1 MRLRL
6 APEWECW
13 PLWDDETGDN
23 IDPRDLRLP
32 PALLARL
39 VAWDDVFQ
47 ASSDRD
53 DPMASVL
60 PGETWHQEGRALA
73 EALTSAGF
81 SVVLRLQAP

>member
-23 IDPRDLRLP
+23 IDPRDLDLP
-32 PALLARL
+32 PVLRTHL

-47 ASSDRD
+47 ATFSRD
-53 DPMASVL
+53 DPLASVL
-60 PGETWHQEGRALA
+60 PGEEWREEGRALA
-73 EALTSAGF
+73 QALAAAGF
-81 SVVLRLQAP
+81 TVVAGL

>member
-23 IDPRDLRLP
+23 LDPRDLDLP
-32 PALLARL
+32 AALLARL

-47 ASSDRD
+47 ATFNRD
-53 DPMASVL
+53 DPLASVL
-60 PGETWHQEGRALA
+60 PGDAWREEGRALA
-73 EALTSAGF
+73 EAIGASAF
-81 SVVLRLQAP
+81 EVSALL

>member
-13 PLWDDETGDN
+13 PLWNDETGDN
-23 IDPRDLRLP
+23 LDPRDLKLP

-47 ASSDRD
+47 ATFNRD
-53 DPMASVL
+53 DPPASVL
-60 PGETWHQEGRALA
+60 PGESWHEEGRALA
-73 EALTSAGF
+73 AAIRALRFEVIAS
-81 SVVLRLQAP
+81 L

>member
-13 PLWDDETGDN
+13 PLWNDETGDN
-23 IDPRDLRLP
+23 LDPRDLDLP

-47 ASSDRD
+47 ATFNRD
-53 DPMASVL
+53 DPLASVL
-60 PGETWHQEGRALA
+60 PGEGWRAEGRALA
-73 EALTSAGF
+73 EAIRALGF
-81 SVVLRLQAP
+81 EVTASL

>member
-13 PLWDDETGDN
+13 PLWDHETGDN
-23 IDPRDLRLP
+23 LDPRDLKLP

-47 ASSDRD
+47 ATFNRD
-53 DPMASVL
+53 DPLASVL
-60 PGETWHQEGRALA
+60 PGEDWQAEGRALA
-73 EALTSAGF
+73 EALKTAGF
-81 SVVLRLQAP
+81 KVIASL

>member
-23 IDPRDLRLP
+23 LDPRDLDLP

-47 ASSDRD
+47 ATFNRD
-53 DPMASVL
+53 DPPASVL
-60 PGETWHQEGRALA
+60 PGDEWREEGRALA
-73 EALTSAGF
+73 EALKVSGF
-81 SVVLRLQAP
+81 EVLVLI

>member
-23 IDPRDLRLP
+23 LDPRDLDLP

-39 VAWDDVFQ
+39 VAWDDLFQ
-47 ASSDRD
+47 ATFNRD
-53 DPMASVL
+53 DPLASAL
-60 PGETWHQEGRALA
+60 PGDEWREEGRALA
-73 EALTSAGF
+73 EAIGASGFEVSA
-81 SVVLRLQAP
+81 LL

>member
-23 IDPRDLRLP
+23 LDPRDLGLP

-47 ASSDRD
+47 ATFNRD
-53 DPMASVL
+53 DPLASVL
-60 PGETWHQEGRALA
+60 PGEDWREEGRALTQ
-73 EALTSAGF
+73 ALAASGF
-81 SVVLRLQAP
+81 SVVAGP

>member
-13 PLWDDETGDN
+13 PLWGEETGDN
-23 IDPRDLRLP
+23 IDPRDLELRP
-32 PALLARL
+32 TLLARL

-47 ASSDRD
+47 ASYDRE

-60 PGETWHQEGRALA
+60 PGEAWREEGRALA
-73 EALTSAGF
+73 DVLTSAGF
-81 SVVLRLQAP
+81 SVVLKLQAP

>member
-13 PLWDDETGDN
+13 PLWDETGDN
-23 IDPRDLRLP
+23 LDPSDLDMP

-47 ASSDRD
+47 ATFNRE
-53 DPMASVL
+53 DPLASVL
-60 PGETWHQEGRALA
+60 PGEEWRAEGRALA
-73 EALTSAGF
+73 EALKVSGF
-81 SVVLRLQAP
+81 EVLVLI